1 MKVVLH
7 NIERQTEDPRT
18 YSVSVSFGDSAPTS
32 YRASFD
38 DSDPRARF
46 CNVEPEL
53 FMELSNLAH
62 KRFCDCTVYQV
73 ELMSIIGAFASD
85 GMDLTLPVQLGTT
98 QYCWSKPTRSK
109 IFRNKL
115 YYWYTML
122 KWRLGIGRPKW
133 NDVTDVN
140 TAG

>member
-1 MKVVLH
+1 MNRSREAGRFWNGKFNLATRLSRTLSGSEDMKVVLH

-53 FMELSNLAH
+53 FMELSNLSLIH
-62 KRFCDCTVYQV
+62 
-73 ELMSIIGAFASD
+73 I
-85 GMDLTLPVQLGTT
+85 
-98 QYCWSKPTRSK
+98 
-109 IFRNKL
+109 
-115 YYWYTML
+115 
-122 KWRLGIGRPKW
+122 
-133 NDVTDVN
+133 
-140 TAG
+140 